1 MSNNHVPIHIVIPTY
16 NEVENITM
24 LLEGIFDLG
33 LPNTHVLIVDD
44 DSPDGTFEIAKA
56 FAETNEYSVSLLRR
70 NGKEGLGT
78 AYRDGFC
85 EVLRQISREEVVVVQ
100 MDADLSHSPVYLPE
114 MISML
119 DESDVVVGSRYYE
132 GGGSV
137 KEWSLSRKI
146 LSIGGNWL
154 IRFISGLAVCDCT
167 SGFKIFR
174 STVLKNIVWEDI
186 RCVGFGFQV
195 EVAMECQNSGFI
207 VKEYPIIFN
216 DRMSGY
222 SKMSISIVI
231 EAMIKVTLKRL
242 HFFGLMGI
250 LKILTRSRV

>member
-1 MSNNHVPIHIVIPTY
+1 MENIHVPIHIVVPTY

-24 LLEGIFDLG
+24 FLGKIFDLG

-56 FAETNEYSVSLLRR
+56 FAETNGYPVSFLKRE
-70 NGKEGLGT
+70 GKKGLGT
-78 AYRDGFC
+78 AYMDGFR
-85 EVLRQISREEVVVVQ
+85 EVLTQISEEDAIVVQ
-100 MDADLSHSPVYLPE
+100 MDADLSHSPLYLPE

-119 DESDVVVGSRYYE
+119 HESDVVVGSRYSE

-137 KEWSLSRKI
+137 KEWGLYRKMLSH
-146 LSIGGNWL
+146 GGNKL
-154 IRFISGLAVCDCT
+154 IRFISGLAVNDCT

-174 STVLKNIVWEDI
+174 SAVLKNIVWDNI
-186 RCVGFGFQV
+186 RCVGFGFQI
-195 EVAMECQNSGFI
+195 EVAMECQNGGFT

-222 SKMSISIVI
+222 SKMSMLIIF
-231 EAMIKVTLKRL
+231 EAILKVTLKRL
-242 HFFGLMGI
+242 HFLGLMGI
-250 LKILTRSRV
+250 VRGND